1 MSSIISTFY
10 DALVTK
16 CAAVW
21 PNAKMIAN
29 ALEIESAPSIL
40 LQDGY
45 AIAMGPSTA
54 TNRDQSCQER
64 ITRDVLIIRTMLVS
78 STENDSAKMIAA
90 QKAILEAQFD
100 LREALRLDNTLG
112 GVISDLGFSGDGG
125 IELIATVN
133 NAGRFFVLSSL
144 YSATYIENL
153 Y

>member
-1 MSSIISTFY
+1 MTSIASTFF

-21 PNAKMIAN
+21 PNSKLIAN

-64 ITRDVLIIRTMLVS
+64 ITRDVLIVKTLLVS
-78 STENDSAKMIAA
+78 ATENDSTKMIAA
-90 QKAILEAQFD
+90 QKTLLEYQFD

-112 GVISDLGFSGDGG
+112 GVISDIGFSGDGG
-125 IELIATVN
+125 IEFIATVN
-133 NAGRFFVLSSL
+133 GAGRFFVLSSL